1 MGTLVLIRHAQASFG
16 TDDYDRLS
24 PLGHQQARWLAE
36 YFDRHGLVFD
46 RVVRG
51 ALRRHRETAQAL
63 AALGVCPAPE
73 EDPRWDEM
81 HYSPLAEE
89 YRAATG
95 VPDRMGRKEF
105 LHHFPR
111 VFCAWAEGRLGADAE
126 SFGAFTARV
135 NAALDAA
142 AAAEGAVLVV
152 TSGGVIGVVLSRV
165 LGLDPRATADLLLN
179 IHNASIHRLL
189 LEDGQL
195 RLVLFNASPHFD
207 PTDRAHARTYI

>member
-1 MGTLVLIRHAQASFG
+1 MGSLVLIRHAQASFG
-16 TDDYDRLS
+16 ADDYDKLS
-24 PLGHQQARWLAE
+24 QLGHQQARWLAE
-36 YFDRHGLVFD
+36 YFESHGLVFD
-46 RVVRG
+46 RVLRG

-63 AALGVCPAPE
+63 AALGVCAEPE
-73 EDPRWDEM
+73 EDARWDEM

-95 VPDRMGRKEF
+95 VPDTMGRKEF
-105 LHHFPR
+105 LHHFPK
-111 VFCAWAEGRLGADAE
+111 VFCGWAEGRLGRDAE
-126 SFGAFTARV
+126 SFESFTGRV
-135 NAALDAA
+135 NAALDDAA
-142 AAAEGAVLVV
+142 AGEGSVLVV

-165 LGLDPRATADLLLN
+165 LGLGPRATADLLLN

-195 RLVLFNASPHFD
+195 RLDLFNASPHFD